1 MLVPSKN
8 LVLSIHAFS
17 TREGV
22 LPVRMRFSIC
32 SQYATT
38 RSLGGMRVLIV
49 EDEPLLAEAIRDG
62 LRHEAIAADIA
73 LDGETALYLLDMNG
87 YDIVVLD
94 RDLPRLSGD
103 EVAKRIVQSGSGL
116 PYGSGH
122 APLSRRLGLL
132 ASLRSRH
139 RDRHHLDLCSQS
151 LGPAESFRSTD
162 PHRSH
167 RTSGRRSPGR
177 VVARRQD
184 IVTAC
189 TNHRG
194 DTRRRYR
201 RSISPDPHG

>member
-1 MLVPSKN
+1 M
-8 LVLSIHAFS
+8 
-17 TREGV
+17 
-22 LPVRMRFSIC
+22 
-32 SQYATT
+32 
-38 RSLGGMRVLIV
+38 
-49 EDEPLLAEAIRDG
+49 AEAVRDG
-62 LRHEAIAADIA
+62 LRLEAIAADIA
-73 LDGETALYLLDMNG
+73 TDGETALYMLDINA
-87 YDIVVLD
+87 YDMVVLD
-94 RDLPRLSGD
+94 RDLPHLSGD
-103 EVAKRIVQSGSGL
+103 EVAARIVQSGSGL

-151 LGPAESFRSTD
+151 LGPAEGLPPAD

-184 IVTAC
+184 VVTAC

-201 RSISPDPHG
+201 VSSLTGSTWMTGWRVWSTGGCLRWDACEARVARLREARCVPDN